1 MNANCVLA
9 IQILKERRWM
19 KGDFTCPTRWPTL
32 FIGLLSYC
40 NTCLSIYVCT
50 CSAWELPEGQSCI
63 LLSLYSQHQ
72 HNAWQRL
79 TIHTDLLN
87 ECMHGYNAKQNKYFH
102 ELGCWSLEEWQGIP
116 VRILRPEGLNILYHE
131 HLTQLG
137 KFRAH
142 FLLSIEQFLVKMT
155 GDSYS
160 LPW

>member
-1 MNANCVLA
+1 MKWM
-9 IQILKERRWM
+9 QIVSLPFRFAK
-19 KGDFTCPTRWPTL
+19 KGDEWKGILFAQTRWPTL

-50 CSAWELPEGQSCI
+50 CSAWELPEGQSVI

-79 TIHTDLLN
+79 IIHTDLLN
-87 ECMHGYNAKQNKYFH
+87 EWMHEYNAKQNKYFH

-116 VRILRPEGLNILYHE
+116 VRILRPEGLNISYHE

-137 KFRAH
+137 KTQGKFFAFYR
-142 FLLSIEQFLVKMT
+142 SIFGKN
-155 GDSYS
+155 D
-160 LPW
+160 WW